1 MAAPPLLEISDLSLI
16 AHQASGSALDLVR
29 GLNLRLER
37 GQSLGLLGESGSGKS
52 LTALALLGLLP
63 PGVERIGGRVV
74 FDGKELQALPEAQ
87 LRSIRGGRI
96 ALVFQDPATALNPV
110 LRVGFQIDEVLQLH
124 RKLSKEQRR
133 QEISRLLKE
142 VQLPEPEVIAR
153 RYPHEL
159 SGGQRQRIMIAMALA
174 GEPELLVADEPTT
187 ALDVTVQA
195 EILKLVA
202 QIRRQ
207 RQLSM
212 LWISH
217 DLGVVAECCDQV
229 AVLYRG
235 DLVESGPVA
244 DVFAHPQH
252 QHTRFLMESVPQRT
266 SRPLPSDGH
275 SLLSIKQLT
284 VRYPAKRNIL
294 GRPTSWNT
302 AVDQV
307 DLELK
312 AGQTLAVVGE
322 SGSGKTSLARALLQ
336 LVPAHSGSAVWYS
349 PGDGNGK
356 AQSPP
361 LDLLQVRGQ
370 ELRQVRQQ
378 ISLVFQD
385 PYASLNPLW
394 SVAQIIAE
402 PLRVHRRLNRS
413 EELERVHQL
422 LEDVQLP
429 TEFAQR
435 KPGQLSGG
443 QRQRVAIARALAL
456 NPALVI
462 CDEAVSALD
471 LGVQAAILEL
481 LRQLQ
486 LRHGMAY
493 LFITHDLAVVEQVA
507 DQVAV
512 MKDGQVVEHGSVSA
526 VFDQPQHAYTQ
537 RLLGAAPDR
546 PQSVYQ

>member
-1 MAAPPLLEISDLSLI
+1 MAAPPLLEISNLSLN
-16 AHQASGSALDLVR
+16 AKQADGTDLDLVR
-29 GLNLRLER
+29 DLNLCVER
-37 GQSLGLLGESGSGKS
+37 GQSVGLLGESGSGKS

-63 PGVERIGGRVV
+63 AGVHRASGKVQ
-74 FDGKELQALPEAQ
+74 FDGTELQVLSETK
-87 LRSIRGGRI
+87 LRSFRGGRI

-124 RKLSKEQRR
+124 RKLDRGQRQ
-133 QEISRLLKE
+133 QEILRLLEE
-142 VQLPEPEVIAR
+142 VQLPEPEQLIR

-195 EILKLVA
+195 EILKLIA
-202 QIRRQ
+202 QIRER

-217 DLGVVAECCDQV
+217 DLGVVAACCDQV
-229 AVLYRG
+229 AVLFRG

-244 DVFAHPQH
+244 EVFTNPKHE
-252 QHTRFLMESVPQRT
+252 HTQFLVDSVPTRRP
-266 SRPLPSDGH
+266 SRETVQGADR
-275 SLLSIKQLT
+275 LLEVQGLC
-284 VRYPAKRNIL
+284 VQYPARRNLL
-294 GRPTSWNT
+294 GKTTAWKT
-302 AVDQV
+302 AVDGV
-307 DLELK
+307 DLVLH

-336 LVPAHSGSAVWYS
+336 LVPAAAGRAIWHGSGGG
-349 PGDGNGK
+349 PEC
-356 AQSPP
+356 
-361 LDLLQVRGQ
+361 DLLTATGAQLHQ
-370 ELRQVRQQ
+370 LRQR
-378 ISLVFQD
+378 ISLIFQD

-394 SVAQIIAE
+394 TVRQIIAE
-402 PLRVHRRLNRS
+402 PLRIHRTLDRDAEQKRIH
-413 EELERVHQL
+413 ELL
-422 LEDVQLP
+422 SDVQLP
-429 TEFAQR
+429 AEFAER
-435 KPGQLSGG
+435 KPSQLSGG

-486 LRHGMAY
+486 LQHGMAY
-493 LFITHDLAVVEQVA
+493 LFITHDLAVVEQIA

-512 MKDGQVVEHGSVSA
+512 MKDGQILESGTVSA
-526 VFDQPQHAYTQ
+526 VFDQPQHSYTQ
-537 RLLGAAPDR
+537 RLLAAAPKR
-546 PQSVYQ
+546 PQSVPS

>member
-1 MAAPPLLEISDLSLI
+1 VAAAPLLEISNLSLS
-16 AHQASGSALDLVR
+16 AKQADGSDLDLVR
-29 GLNLRLER
+29 DLNLNVAR
-37 GQSLGLLGESGSGKS
+37 GQSVGLLGESGSGKS

-63 PGVERIGGRVV
+63 PGVHRASGQVH
-74 FDGKELQALPEAQ
+74 FDGTELQALPESQ
-87 LRSIRGGRI
+87 LRSFRGGRI

-124 RKLSKEQRR
+124 RKLNKQQRQ
-133 QEISRLLKE
+133 QEVLRLLEE
-142 VQLPEPEVIAR
+142 VQLPEPELLIR

-195 EILKLVA
+195 EILKLIA
-202 QIRRQ
+202 QIRSQ

-217 DLGVVAECCDQV
+217 DLGVVAACCDQV

-235 DLVESGPVA
+235 DLVETGSVA
-244 DVFAHPQH
+244 EVFATPKHA
-252 QHTRFLMESVPQRT
+252 HTQFLLDSVPQRRRQDKPASSKGKLLEVQGLSVQYP
-266 SRPLPSDGH
+266 SR
-275 SLLSIKQLT
+275 
-284 VRYPAKRNIL
+284 RNL
-294 GRPTSWNT
+294 FGRTTSWKT
-302 AVDQV
+302 AVDDV
-307 DLELK
+307 DFALG

-336 LVPAHSGSAVWYS
+336 LVPAAA
-349 PGDGNGK
+349 GK
-356 AQSPP
+356 ALWYDADGKQAS
-361 LDLLQVRGQ
+361 DLITAAGSDLHA
-370 ELRQVRQQ
+370 LRQQ
-378 ISLVFQD
+378 ISMIFQD

-394 SVAQIIAE
+394 KVGQIIAE
-402 PLRVHRRLNRS
+402 PLRIHRSLDRGAEQMRVL
-413 EELERVHQL
+413 ELL
-422 LEDVQLP
+422 ADVQMP
-429 TEFAQR
+429 PEFADR

-471 LGVQAAILEL
+471 LGVQAAILDL
-481 LRQLQ
+481 LSELQ

-493 LFITHDLAVVEQVA
+493 LFITHDLAVVEQIA

-512 MKDGQVVEHGSVSA
+512 MKDGRILESGTVSA
-526 VFDQPQHAYTQ
+526 VFDRPQNSYTQ
-537 RLLGAAPDR
+537 QLLAAAPKR
-546 PQSVYQ
+546 PQSVSS